1 MDLTSPHAFWLLRN
15 GLGDVPPPLSR
26 DRRCDVAV
34 IGAGITGALVADALT
49 SEGLSVIVVDRR
61 HPAHGSTSASTA
73 LLQYELDTS
82 LTELTDKLGYERAVD
97 TYRACLEGVRA
108 IGRVSRGL
116 KEDVGF
122 RRRSSLYYASQPGD
136 VESLREE
143 GAARRRARL
152 PCEVLGE
159 SAIRKLV
166 DFKPPLALWSNTSG
180 EVDPW
185 RLTRALTDRCAT
197 RDFAVYGRTEVDEIV
212 PGKTAV
218 EVRTNRGRI
227 RARHVIV
234 AAGYEAERFL
244 PERVAEL
251 HSTFALVTEPVKAFE
266 GWAQRSLVWET
277 ARPYLYART
286 TPDDRVMVGGE
297 DVSFRDPDHRD
308 ALVPSKAATLLEKVR
323 RLFPRIEMEP
333 AYGWAGTF
341 GETKDG
347 LPYIGAHPGVDERVQ
362 YALGYGANGMP
373 FSAIAAQIVTASVLG
388 KRHRYRD
395 TFAFDR

>member
-1 MDLTSPHAFWLLRN
+1 MDLSSPHAFWLLRN

-34 IGAGITGALVADALT
+34 VGAGITGALVADALT

-73 LLQYELDTS
+73 LLQYELDVP
-82 LTELTDKLGYERAVD
+82 LMELIDKLGYNRAVA

-108 IGRVSRGL
+108 IGRVARGL
-116 KEDVGF
+116 REDVGF
-122 RRRSSLYYASQPGD
+122 RRRPSLYYASRSRD
-136 VESLREE
+136 VGSLREE
-143 GAARRRARL
+143 GAARRRAGL
-152 PCEVLGE
+152 PSEVLAE
-159 SAIRKLV
+159 SAIAKLV
-166 DFKPPLALWSNTSG
+166 DFKAPLALWSNAGG

-185 RLTRALTDRCAT
+185 RLTQALANRCAT
-197 RDFAVYGRTEVDEIV
+197 RDFATYGRTEVNEIV
-212 PGKTAV
+212 PGNKDV
-218 EVRTNRGRI
+218 EVRTDRGRLH
-227 RARHVIV
+227 ARHVVV
-234 AAGYEAERFL
+234 AAGYEAERLL
-244 PERVAEL
+244 PEPVAKL

-266 GWAQRSLVWET
+266 GWAQRCLVWET

-286 TPDDRVMVGGE
+286 TVDDRIMVGGE
-297 DVSFRDPDHRD
+297 DVSFRDPEHRD
-308 ALVPSKAATLLEKVR
+308 SLVPSKAATLLERVR

-347 LPYIGAHPGVDERVQ
+347 LPYVGAHPGVDPRVQ

-373 FSAIAAQIVTASVLG
+373 FSAIAAEIVTAAIVG
-388 KRHRYRD
+388 KRHRYSD
-395 TFAFDR
+395 AFAFDR